1 MLKHLNSHA
10 LLEVRP
16 KLYCSSTLCGSASVG
31 NRVIPLDNK
40 SFFFFRLHFDDDRT
54 GNVRQIM
61 PLFNMTTVF

>member
-1 MLKHLNSHA
+1 MLKHLYSHA

-16 KLYCSSTLCGSASVG
+16 KLYCSSTVCGSASVG

-40 SFFFFRLHFDDDRT
+40 SFFFHHHFDDDRT

-61 PLFNMTTVF
+61 PLF

>member
-16 KLYCSSTLCGSASVG
+16 KLYCSSTVCGSASVG

-40 SFFFFRLHFDDDRT
+40 SFFFIIISMMIAQVGKLI
-54 GNVRQIM
+54 V
-61 PLFNMTTVF
+61 PVF

>member
-31 NRVIPLDNK
+31 NRVIPLGNK
-40 SFFFFRLHFDDDRT
+40 SFFFHLHFDDDIT

-61 PLFNMTTVF
+61 PLFLK